1 MTQEELTMFIY
12 NVVSFANKAHYDT
25 TGYMRYLVKQD
36 LNNATFNEMI
46 VKNSD
51 ITDKLKIG
59 GSFTFSCWVYRLLSK
74 LEVADYYILE
84 TTKKED
90 GSSHFVVLFRV
101 ENEYRICDLANQV
114 AESEKNRERL
124 SSMALH
130 PKDYSKKERELVL
143 SSLANTNFI
152 NQDILEYSKEY
163 NINHLALA
171 MGIEEIRTYGK
182 LQKISFIELLKKRQ
196 KDIKSK

>member
-90 GSSHFVVLFRV
+90 GSS
-101 ENEYRICDLANQV
+101 YRICDLANQV